1 MSLISFPRPPRS
13 LPSKIAYASFSSST
27 KYSRKSYLRLGLA
40 TSTGNSPGW
49 SGNPLRVILSLNSFL
64 DYRILLNSGYVVI
77 IDSLPDGRSFS
88 VTIGGFLRGS
98 GFISPFGFGGSWPL
112 ISIGG
117 CLSVT
122 RF

>member
-1 MSLISFPRPPRS
+1 M
-13 LPSKIAYASFSSST
+13 
-27 KYSRKSYLRLGLA
+27 
-40 TSTGNSPGW
+40 
-49 SGNPLRVILSLNSFL
+49 
-64 DYRILLNSGYVVI
+64 I

-88 VTIGGFLRGS
+88 VTSGGFLRGS

-122 RF
+122 RFGGPKDMLINKIKLKYYEAL